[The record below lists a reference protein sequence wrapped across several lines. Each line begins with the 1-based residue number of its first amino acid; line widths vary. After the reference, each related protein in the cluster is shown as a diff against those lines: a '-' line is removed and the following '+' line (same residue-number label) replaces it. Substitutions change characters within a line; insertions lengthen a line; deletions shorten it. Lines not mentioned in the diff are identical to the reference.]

1 MNEIFNSII
10 RTAKTAKASKSR
22 LIHAFIIDR
31 IGFKVAHELQDKVQ
45 ALRIAG
51 EIGDIFLIVEHNP
64 VYTITKHTDRSHL
77 LYDDVV
83 LKQKGI
89 EIAEVDRG
97 GDITYHGPGQ
107 IVGYPI
113 INLKNFNLSVKT
125 YVKAIEQT
133 LINALLNFGINA
145 CIDKNAPGVW
155 VNSKKIAALGIRI
168 SRYVT
173 KHGFAL
179 NNMPDLSHFQGIIP
193 CGLSKPVTS
202 IFAETGQILDKQTVS
217 DKIITSMRKVLNC
230 ELIVCEQ

>member
-10 RTAKTAKASKSR
+10 RTAKFEKAGKSR
-22 LIHAFIIDR
+22 IIHTFIIDR

-45 ALRIAG
+45 ELRIAG
-51 EIGDIFLIVEHNP
+51 EIGDVFLIVEHNP
-64 VYTITKHTDRSHL
+64 VYTIAKHTDMSHL
-77 LYDDVV
+77 LYDNEV
-83 LKQKGI
+83 LRSKGI

-113 INLKNFNLSVKT
+113 INLKDYRLGVKT
-125 YVKAIEQT
+125 YVEAIEKT
-133 LINALLNFGINA
+133 LIDALLNFGIVAN
-145 CIDKNAPGVW
+145 IDEKAPGVW

-179 NNMPDLSHFQGIIP
+179 NNKPDLSHFQGIIP

-202 IFAETGQILDKQTVS
+202 IFSETGQTLDKQTVI
-217 DKIITSMRKVLNC
+217 DKIIANMTKVFAC
-230 ELIVCEQ
+230 EIVVCE